1 MKKLFVSAAVVFTLI
16 TTACKKEDD
25 LKLEW
30 NTITI
35 EGVTS
40 TYANAGDC
48 TTAGGSEG
56 TNLIFTIDYLNPDNL
71 DILEVEFDVLYPNG
85 NAFYSYGN
93 PNYYFVGNDLVVERC
108 RITTSDAWID
118 YRFFVVS
125 DDGLRSQPFIYRQVK
140 PE

>member
-1 MKKLFVSAAVVFTLI
+1 MKKLFVSAAVVFILI
-16 TTACKKEDD
+16 TTGCKKEDD

-48 TTAGGSEG
+48 TTPGGFVG

-71 DILEVEFDVLYPNG
+71 NIWKVEFDVLYPDG
-85 NAFYSYGN
+85 NAFYGYYTSD
-93 PNYYFVGNDLVVERC
+93 YYFVGNDLVIERC
-108 RITTSDAWID
+108 RMSTSDAWID
-118 YRFFVVS
+118 YRFFIVS
-125 DDGLRSQPFIYRQVK
+125 DDGLRSRPFVYRQVK